1 LFVGIRVEDR
11 RVGVNPPTLGAKE
24 LKDEHVAIVS
34 VSLHSC
40 SPGRGEIN
48 IRVGVGESLLKELY
62 CGEKR
67 GVGKELRVVYY
78 HRFTVEE
85 ALGEIRR
92 GRISRGLVLLKGWVS
107 RGLVVG

>member
-1 LFVGIRVEDR
+1 M
-11 RVGVNPPTLGAKE
+11 
-24 LKDEHVAIVS
+24 
-34 VSLHSC
+34 
-40 SPGRGEIN
+40 
-48 IRVGVGESLLKELY
+48 GVGESLLKELY

-78 HRFTVEE
+78 YRFTVEE